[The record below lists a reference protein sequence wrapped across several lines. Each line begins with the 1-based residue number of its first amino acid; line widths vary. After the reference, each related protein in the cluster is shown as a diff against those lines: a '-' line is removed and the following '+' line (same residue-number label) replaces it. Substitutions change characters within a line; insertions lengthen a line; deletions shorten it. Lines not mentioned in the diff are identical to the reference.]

1 MPQFLRRPRPAPVS
15 FPELAYVHFRRQEE
29 LEEARKAGRHLY
41 AGRYEDLYRRFEAA
55 FEARHG
61 PIVNSYWCSKQASG
75 VALTVKSRPG
85 VLPDVIRLHW
95 ATDWTTG
102 ELPELREVLF
112 TCEMLAVRVTEVL
125 RDTSKRIAIQRVFNS
140 MTFILGFAETKG
152 AHDAAA
158 TKKVVDAQT
167 LQLKDIERYYHG
179 AKGRSGQIV
188 YLGGTLLGVLPFL
201 GIALV
206 TGIFRALGG
215 GHADVRTGAVCF
227 AAGAVGAL
235 VSVTSR
241 MSQHN
246 AAIDPEFGRD
256 TVRTLGSLRPFV
268 GAVFGLMTYF
278 ALRSGL
284 VSFVGP
290 NNSGKG
296 VTKISSETFYFYVV
310 LAFAA
315 GFSERLAQDMLLRA
329 ALSPGGTKT
338 NDQSKEPLHGSHAG
352 RSETRPGRDRSGADG

>member
-1 MPQFLRRPRPAPVS
+1 MPVS
-15 FPELAYVHFRRQEE
+15 FPELTYAHFTRQEE
-29 LEEARKAGRHLY
+29 LKKAHNAGRHLY
-41 AGRYEDLYRRFEAA
+41 AGRDEELYRRLEAA

-61 PIVNSYWCSKQASG
+61 PIVNSYWCSKRASG
-75 VALTVKSRPG
+75 VALTVKTRPS
-85 VLPDVIRLHW
+85 VIPDVIRLHW

-102 ELPELREVLF
+102 EFSALRELLF
-112 TCEMLAVRVTEVL
+112 DCETLAVRVTEVL
-125 RDTSKRIAIQRVFNS
+125 RDTSKRIAIQHVFNS
-140 MTFILGFAETKG
+140 MSFILGFAETKR
-152 AHDAAA
+152 AHDTEA
-158 TKKVVDAQT
+158 TKKLVRAQT
-167 LQLKDIERYYHG
+167 HQLKEIEQYYHR

-188 YLGGTLLGVLPFL
+188 YLGGTLFGVLPFL

-206 TGIFRALGG
+206 AGIFRAFGA

-241 MSQHN
+241 MSQRN

-256 TVRTLGSLRPFV
+256 TVRTLGMLRPFV

-278 ALRSGL
+278 ALKSGL

-290 NNSGKG
+290 NGGTTDTSL
-296 VTKISSETFYFYVV
+296 YFYVV
-310 LAFAA
+310 LSFVA

-329 ALSPGGTKT
+329 AFSPGSSKAD
-338 NDQSKEPLHGSHAG
+338 DQTKEPSHRLHPPVE
-352 RSETRPGRDRSGADG
+352 RPLTRRRLSRPARPAP